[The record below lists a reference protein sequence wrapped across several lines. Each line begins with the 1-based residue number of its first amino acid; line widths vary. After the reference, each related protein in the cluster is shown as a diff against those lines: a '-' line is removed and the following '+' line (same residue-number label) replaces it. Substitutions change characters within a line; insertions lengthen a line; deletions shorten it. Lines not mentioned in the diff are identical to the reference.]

1 MPAASPGDIT
11 KAFEEISQLTLE
23 ESAAFEFEGL
33 FKIAADPCA
42 LLTSLKDVQLDGP
55 DATTVSNFEESM
67 DKFQGWVSAT
77 LSNYDADISHI
88 KEYAARNESLS
99 IEELSKLH
107 LGCPWS
113 SFEIRNLGGWEFFF
127 KICWSCMRNVIDWLG
142 LIALVLSLVL

>member
-88 KEYAARNESLS
+88 KEYAAETKVYRLRS
-99 IEELSKLH
+99 
-107 LGCPWS
+107 CP
-113 SFEIRNLGGWEFFF
+113 NCTLA
-127 KICWSCMRNVIDWLG
+127 VLG
-142 LIALVLSLVL
+142 LASRFET